1 MPQVKQIS
9 SNKYQYLCE
18 CGAEITLETDMPFK
32 KPIRCFVCGKKAEE
46 KARRKKDNADAAE

>member
-9 SNKYQYLCE
+9 QNKYQYLCE

-32 KPIRCFVCGKKAEE
+32 KPIRCFSCGKKAEE
-46 KARRKKDNADAAE
+46 ENKKKSSDTRANK